1 MEAGKSKRWTVEDN
15 GWVVVSPIILLPV
28 SLARRAI
35 VLFESHSGEGTV
47 FLILGINTVV
57 MCQVW

>member
-1 MEAGKSKRWTVEDN
+1 MEDN
-15 GWVVVSPIILLPV
+15 GWVVVSPIIFLPV

-57 MCQVW
+57 ICQVC